1 MATGLKPRDF
11 TWVIRDRLA
20 VSQRVGG
27 YGDHHR
33 RIRREEE
40 LTWLVQNGFT
50 GIMALCSADEGLAH
64 YREAGLDAVHHPVAA
79 GEESACAHGF
89 FQALGV
95 ALGKKGATILVHRDF
110 IDDTI
115 VGLLAGYLVASG
127 MLPSPV
133 QAMAIMQEIARRP
146 LGPLGR
152 SLIPAV
158 R

>member
-1 MATGLKPRDF
+1 MATGLQPRDF
-11 TWVIRDRLA
+11 TWVIKGRLA

-40 LTWLVQNGFT
+40 LTWLTQSGFT
-50 GIMALCSADEGLAH
+50 GIMALCESAEGFAH
-64 YREAGLDAVHHPVAA
+64 YREVGLDVFHHPVPA
-79 GEESACAHGF
+79 GDESGFAKGF
-89 FQALGV
+89 FDSLAKALGR
-95 ALGKKGATILVHRDF
+95 KDATVLVHRDF

-115 VGLLAGYLVASG
+115 IGLLGGYLVASG
-127 MLPSPV
+127 MLESPV
-133 QAMAIMQEIARRP
+133 QAMAIIQEIAKRP

-152 SLIPAV
+152 SLIPAA

>member
-11 TWVIRDRLA
+11 TWVIQGRLA

-40 LTWLVQNGFT
+40 LTWLTQNEFT
-50 GIMALCSADEGLAH
+50 GIMALCESAEGFSH
-64 YREAGLDAVHHPVAA
+64 YREVGLEVLHNPIPA
-79 GEESACAHGF
+79 GEESEFAQEF
-89 FQALGV
+89 FTTLGSAL
-95 ALGKKGATILVHRDF
+95 ANKKATVLVHRDF
-110 IDDTI
+110 IDDAI
-115 VGLLAGYLVASG
+115 VGLLGGYLVASG
-127 MLPSPV
+127 MLDSPV
-133 QAMAIMQEIARRP
+133 QAMAIIQEIAKRP

-152 SLIPAV
+152 SLIPAA

>member
-1 MATGLKPRDF
+1 MATGLQPRDF
-11 TWVIRDRLA
+11 TWVIRGRLA

-50 GIMALCSADEGLAH
+50 GIMALCESAEGLGH
-64 YREAGLDAVHHPVAA
+64 YEEVGLDVHHHPVPV
-79 GEESACAHGF
+79 GEEPEFATAF
-89 FQALGV
+89 FAALGG
-95 ALGKKGATILVHRDF
+95 ALRKKSSTVLVHRDF

-115 VGLLAGYLVASG
+115 VGLLGGYLVASG
-127 MLPSPV
+127 MLDSPV
-133 QAMAIMQEIARRP
+133 QAMAIIQEIAKRP

-152 SLIPAV
+152 SLIPAAP
-158 R
+158 

>member
-1 MATGLKPRDF
+1 MATGLQPRDF
-11 TWVIRDRLA
+11 TWVIKGRLA

-40 LTWLVQNGFT
+40 LTWLTQNGFT
-50 GIMALCSADEGLAH
+50 GIMALCESAEGFSH
-64 YREAGLDAVHHPVAA
+64 YREVGLDVFHQPVPA
-79 GEESACAHGF
+79 GDESGFAKGF
-89 FQALGV
+89 FDS
-95 ALGKKGATILVHRDF
+95 LGKALVKKDATVLVHRDF

-115 VGLLAGYLVASG
+115 VGLLGGYLVASG
-127 MLPSPV
+127 MLESPV
-133 QAMAIMQEIARRP
+133 QAMAIIQEIAKRP

-152 SLIPAV
+152 SLIPVA

>member
-1 MATGLKPRDF
+1 MATGLKPREF
-11 TWVIRDRLA
+11 TWVIQGRLA

-40 LTWLVQNGFT
+40 LTWLLREGFT
-50 GIMALCSADEGLAH
+50 GILALCDSDEGFDH
-64 YREAGLDAVHHPVAA
+64 YRQVGLEVHHHPVVP
-79 GEESACAHGF
+79 GEEANLAEPF
-89 FQALGV
+89 FAALGT
-95 ALGKKGATILVHRDF
+95 ALAPKGSTVLVHRDF

-115 VGLLAGYLVASG
+115 IGLLGGYLVASG
-127 MLPSPV
+127 LLESPV
-133 QAMAIMQEIARRP
+133 QAMAVIQEIAKRP

-152 SLIPAV
+152 SLIPTA